1 MNGRASRSNY
11 AKFYRRRHDGVIR
24 VYDKTGN
31 VIETR
36 QNSDGDLA
44 QR

>member
-1 MNGRASRSNY
+1 VNGGIPRSNY
-11 AKFYRRRHDGVIR
+11 AKFYRRTHDGVIH

-36 QNSDGDLA
+36 QNSNGDLA

>member
-1 MNGRASRSNY
+1 MGGYPPLQLAE
-11 AKFYRRRHDGVIR
+11 FYRRRHDGVIR

-31 VIETR
+31 VIETH